1 MTLSVDHIHHLDRQL
16 VTEGEEH
23 RSMALWVPSERI
35 TVHRIEAPS
44 APRRKWSELI
54 PWILEDRLLQSAED
68 MHFVIGAVISDDDK
82 KWVDVT
88 VVSKQDMLEW
98 LRIADNA
105 SVTPTALVADYLALP
120 VEEGRITAAWR
131 EGTLLVRD
139 EAGTGYAAAPELAWG
154 MLRRQLNAAEIAPR
168 LSISIPDE
176 TLVPEDLREE
186 ADINSAEIDWQ
197 FTEIAHLDNLLT
209 GEFST
214 SAQSDDAISW
224 LPTAALVVLT
234 VVLCFGYLQ
243 VSNSLLE
250 ERVASLEKQV
260 SAGFGNVFPGKK
272 AKPEKVRT
280 SGEKL
285 LDSLFKQQQS
295 INAPAMR
302 ALVSL
307 EKKMTACNC
316 DLVSLSV
323 VDSQIQLDIK
333 NASKLNAGQWR
344 IPGYKIVSEKD
355 EGITSIS
362 LFEESKP

>member
-35 TVHRIEAPS
+35 AVHRIEAPS

-54 PWILEDRLLQSAED
+54 PWILEDRLLQPVED
-68 MHFVIGAVISDDDK
+68 MHFVIGAIISAEDK

-88 VVSKQDMLEW
+88 VVNRQDMQEW
-98 LRIADNA
+98 LRIADNV
-105 SVTPTALVADYLALP
+105 SVAPTALVADYLALP
-120 VEEGRITAAWR
+120 VEEGRISVVWR
-131 EGTLLVRD
+131 EGALLIRD
-139 EAGTGYAAAPELAWG
+139 ESGSGYAAAPALAWG
-154 MLRRQLNAAEIAPR
+154 MLRRQIKSAEIAPR

-197 FTEIAHLDNLLT
+197 FSEIALSANLLT
-209 GEFST
+209 GEFAS
-214 SAQSDDAISW
+214 SAKSADGVSW

-234 VVLCFGYLQ
+234 VVMCFGYLQ

-260 SAGFGNVFPGKK
+260 RTGFSNVFVGKK
-272 AKPEKVRT
+272 AKPEKVRA

-285 LDSLFKQQQS
+285 LESLFDQQQS
-295 INAPAMR
+295 VNAPSMR
-302 ALVSL
+302 ALASL
-307 EKKMTACNC
+307 EKNMTACNC

-323 VDSQIQLDIK
+323 VDSQIQLDVK
-333 NASKLNAGQWR
+333 NAAKLNAAQWR
-344 IPGYKIVSEKD
+344 IPGFKIVSERD

-362 LFEESKP
+362 MFEASEQ